1 MNYTEL
7 TDKSKATQF
16 SRLVDQRP
24 IRILHVVGSMNRGG
38 IETWLMHILRHIDR
52 DRFKMDFLV
61 HTTKTCVYD
70 EEIRSLGSCIIP
82 CPHSSKPWLY
92 ARTFKQAML
101 EYGSYDIVHSHVHHF
116 NGYILRLAKQA
127 GVPIRIAHSHNDTSF
142 VENEAGFQRTVYLG
156 LMKWWIAKYA
166 TMGLGASDRAA
177 TNLFGSFWETDP
189 RWQLLFYGIDL
200 APFHQTV
207 DLVAVR
213 SELGIPAD
221 AFVVGHVGR
230 LYEQKNHR
238 FLLEIAVEI
247 IKREPRMHLLL
258 VGDGPLRSILEER
271 VIEMDLSK
279 QTLLIGSRSDVSR
292 LMRGAIDVFL
302 FPSLHEGLGLVL
314 IEAQASGLSCVLSD
328 VVPKEADVVEP
339 LMHRISLSQPAAIWA
354 EKVLAVRNNR
364 SASQQS
370 EALALIE
377 QSAFNIQKGLT
388 KLTDHYALKGH

>member
-1 MNYTEL
+1 MDYTEL
-7 TDKSKATQF
+7 TDKSKATQI

-52 DRFKMDFLV
+52 DQFKMDFLV

-70 EEIRSLGSCIIP
+70 EEIRSLGSRIIS

-92 ARTFKQAML
+92 ARTFKQTLL

-142 VENEAGFQRTVYLG
+142 IENEAGFQRTVYLG
-156 LMKWWIAKYA
+156 LMKRWIAKYA

-177 TNLFGSFWETDP
+177 TNLFGSFWRTDP
-189 RWQLLFYGIDL
+189 RWELLFYGIDL

-207 DLVAVR
+207 DSVAVR
-213 SELGIPAD
+213 SELGIPTD

-230 LYEQKNHR
+230 LHEQKNHS

-258 VGDGPLRSILEER
+258 VGEGPLRSMLEEK

-339 LMHRISLSQPAAIWA
+339 LMHRMSLSQPAAIWA
-354 EKVLAVRNNR
+354 EMVLAARNNR
-364 SASQQS
+364 SARKQS
-370 EALALIE
+370 ETLALIE
-377 QSAFNIQKGLT
+377 RSAFNIQKGLA
-388 KLTDHYALKGH
+388 KLTDYYALKVN